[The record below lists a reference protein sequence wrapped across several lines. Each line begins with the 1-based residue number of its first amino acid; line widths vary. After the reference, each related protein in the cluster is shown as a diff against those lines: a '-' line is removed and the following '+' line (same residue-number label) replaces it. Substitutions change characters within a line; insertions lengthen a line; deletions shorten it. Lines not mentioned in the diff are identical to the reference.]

1 MGIQNQPTRRTVV
14 AGAAGM
20 AAAVTVS
27 KLGFAQSATTLR
39 MWTFLNPTGNAPR
52 EKALAQIIADFEKA
66 NPNVKIVVEPQVFD
80 QMTPKFMAAARQGNA
95 PDVIWAS
102 TDLLGDAIK
111 SGVLADLNPMFIN
124 KWSDAQKKDHAG
136 AYWDQC
142 AVDGKHYCLFQS
154 RNYIGML
161 FRADLFKEAGIDATK
176 LTSWPIFIEAAQKLT
191 TRDAQGQITRYGF
204 GQAWSENQA
213 DPQLVATYLL
223 AKHGT
228 LFDTNGKARFA
239 TAAGIEGLTLQ
250 TDMVTKH
257 NVTPRQAA
265 TWTVDDLYEQFASGR
280 VATATGAS
288 VRVSTVQAK
297 MGKDKVGFMLYPGVV
312 EGKPHSPAVMAGWAT
327 GVWSGGRN
335 REIAARFVEYMA
347 SAEADAHW
355 VTTGGQTPVLAS
367 TPTRLPEFFA
377 KPENEYLKVASLG
390 SSTAGWMAPVAFGVG
405 GYRQV
410 LNKAAQEVVINN
422 ASPKTALEA
431 AEAEFNRRN
440 NR

>member
-1 MGIQNQPTRRTVV
+1 MSVPRQPSRRTVV
-14 AGAAGM
+14 AGF
-20 AAAVTVS
+20 AAAAALS
-27 KLGFAQSATTLR
+27 SFAFAQSATTIR

-66 NPNVKIVVEPQVFD
+66 NPNVKVVVEPQVFD
-80 QMTPKFMAAARQGNA
+80 QMTPKFMAAARQGSA

-111 SGVLADLNPMFIN
+111 SGVLADLNPLFIN
-124 KWSDAQKKDHAG
+124 KWTDAQKKDHAG

-142 AVDGKHYCLFQS
+142 AADGKHYCLFQS

-161 FRADLFKEAGIDATK
+161 YRVDLFKEAGIDATK
-176 LTSWPIFIEAAQKLT
+176 LTTWPAFIEAAQKLT
-191 TRDAQGQITRYGF
+191 ARDAQGQITRYGF

-223 AKHGT
+223 AKQGT
-228 LFDTNGKARFA
+228 LFDSNGKARFA
-239 TAAGIEGLTLQ
+239 TAAGVEGLTLQ
-250 TDMVTKH
+250 TEMVTKH
-257 NVTPRQAA
+257 NLTPRQAA

-288 VRVSTVQAK
+288 VRVSTVQSK
-297 MGKDKVGFMLYPGVV
+297 MGKDKVGFMLYPGVDA
-312 EGKPHSPAVMAGWAT
+312 KPHSPAVMAGWAT
-327 GVWSGGRN
+327 AVWSGGRN
-335 REIAARFVEYMA
+335 RELAARFVEYMA
-347 SAEADAHW
+347 SAEADSLW

-367 TPTRLPEFFA
+367 TPSRLPDFFA
-377 KPENEYLKVASLG
+377 KPENDYLKVASLG
-390 SSTAGWMAPVAFGVG
+390 SSTAGWLAPVTFGVG
-405 GYRQV
+405 GYRQA
-410 LNKAAQEVVINN
+410 LNKAAQEVVVNN
-422 ASPKTALEA
+422 VAPKAALEA

>member
-1 MGIQNQPTRRTVV
+1 MSVPSHPTRRTVV
-14 AGAAGM
+14 TGAAGFV
-20 AAAVTVS
+20 AAAAMS
-27 KLGFAQSATTLR
+27 GKALAQSATTIR

-52 EKALAQIIADFEKA
+52 EKALAQIIADFETA
-66 NPNVKIVVEPQVFD
+66 NPNVKVVVEPQVFD
-80 QMTPKFMAAARQGNA
+80 QMTPKFIAAARQGNA
-95 PDVIWAS
+95 PDVIWAI

-111 SGVLADLNPMFIN
+111 SGALADLNPLFVN
-124 KWSDAQKKDHAG
+124 KWTDAQKKDHAG

-142 AVDGKHYCLFQS
+142 AIDGKHYCVFQS

-161 FRADLFKEAGIDATK
+161 YRVDLFKEAGIDASK
-176 LTSWPIFIEAAQKLT
+176 LTTWPAFIEAAQKLT
-191 TRDAQGQITRYGF
+191 VRDAQGQITRYGF

-223 AKHGT
+223 AKQGN
-228 LFDTNGKARFA
+228 LFDDSGKARFA

-250 TDMVTKH
+250 TEMVTKH

-265 TWTVDDLYEQFASGR
+265 SWTVDDLYEQFAAGR

-297 MGKDKVGFMLYPGVV
+297 MGKDKVGFMLYPGVD
-312 EGKPHSPAVMAGWAT
+312 GKPHSPAVMAGWAT
-327 GVWSGGRN
+327 GVWAGGRN
-335 REIAARFVEYMA
+335 RELAGRFVEYMA
-347 SAEADAHW
+347 SPEADRHW
-355 VTTGGQTPVLAS
+355 VTAGGQTPVLTS
-367 TPTRLPEFFA
+367 TPARLAEFFA
-377 KPENEYLKVASLG
+377 KPENEYLKVASQG
-390 SSTAGWMAPVAFGVG
+390 SSTAGWLAPVTYGVG

-422 ASPKTALEA
+422 VSPKAAMEA